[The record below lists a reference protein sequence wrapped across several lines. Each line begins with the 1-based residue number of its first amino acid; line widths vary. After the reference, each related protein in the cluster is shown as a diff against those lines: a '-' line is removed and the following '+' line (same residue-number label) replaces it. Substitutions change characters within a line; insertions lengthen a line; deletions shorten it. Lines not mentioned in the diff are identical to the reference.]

1 MKEEE
6 DNSKH
11 KRIRSAIDKLLPKL
25 ANGEI
30 TYWYFTYPLEKEF
43 GLDFNDIETYS
54 YFTPKER
61 EILNQKY
68 VAYQVIRSYWKFVE
82 RNPYVNL
89 FFNEISN
96 IIKTKVTPQNF
107 ETVLKPYLPK
117 RAITT
122 IRKRLEKNT
131 SS

>member
-1 MKEEE
+1 MKEE
-6 DNSKH
+6 DNS

-43 GLDFNDIETYS
+43 GISFNDIETYAH
-54 YFTPKER
+54 FTPE
-61 EILNQKY
+61 EQKLINHKY
-68 VAYQVIRSYWKFVE
+68 IVYQVTRSYWKFIE

-96 IIKTKVTPQNF
+96 LIGTKITKHNF

-122 IRKRLEKNT
+122 LRKRLEKE
-131 SS
+131 SKLH